1 MMSAEQ
7 VLVHR
12 TMENSE
18 TDRRQELAI
27 DRIELAVSELASVL
41 LSHCR
46 SGDIARSSIRD
57 VRSAVM
63 PVLADILA
71 TN

>member
-1 MMSAEQ
+1 MMHAQ
-7 VLVHR
+7 NMLACR
-12 TMENSE
+12 TLANCEP
-18 TDRRQELAI
+18 DRRQELAI
-27 DRIELAVSELASVL
+27 ARIEFAVSELASVL

-57 VRSAVM
+57 VRDAVM

-71 TN
+71 AN

>member
-1 MMSAEQ
+1 MMSAEH
-7 VLVHR
+7 VLVSR
-12 TMENSE
+12 AMATSE
-18 TDRRQELAI
+18 PDRRQELAI

-46 SGDIARSSIRD
+46 SGDIARSSIRA

-71 TN
+71 AN